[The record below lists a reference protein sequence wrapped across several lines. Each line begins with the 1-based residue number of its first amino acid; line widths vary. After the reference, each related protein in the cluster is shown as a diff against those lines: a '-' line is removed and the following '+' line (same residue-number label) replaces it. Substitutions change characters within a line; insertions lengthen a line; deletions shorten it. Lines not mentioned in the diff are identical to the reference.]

1 MEKHEAT
8 VSMGLL
14 QMAEWAAEFVE
25 GQTCIPE
32 APFSALEPKEVAALA
47 LMGALIAAKG
57 G

>member
-8 VSMGLL
+8 VRMGLL

-32 APFSALEPKEVAALA
+32 APFSSMEPKEVAALA
-47 LMGALIAAKG
+47 LMGALLAAKAG
-57 G
+57 